1 MSSGCCATIRPTP
14 RTARSSPPGCGA
26 RTRGCCH
33 ERRAPGALLLPVLRR
48 GDAAP
53 LRAGGRRVGVRRL
66 RARLPAALRGRA
78 ASGAALP
85 DHRDGVVSGYP
96 LALDLAGRR
105 VVVVGGG
112 AVALRRTRALLDAGA
127 LVTVIAP
134 RLRPEFSAL
143 EPGVTVAERPYRDG
157 DLAAVG
163 AWLAHAAT
171 DDPAANAAVAAEAE
185 RERVWCVRAD
195 DASAS
200 AARTPAV
207 TRHGEITVAVTA
219 GGDPRRSQAVRA
231 AIATAL
237 ADGSLPV
244 RRRAR
249 RRGTVGTVGTVA
261 LIGGGPGDAGLITVL
276 GRRLLAEADVVVV
289 DKLAPRSLLAEL
301 DPDVEVIDA
310 GKAPHAHNLT
320 QAQINNLI
328 VDRALAGQRVAR
340 LKGGDPFV
348 FGRGG
353 EEALACVRAGV
364 PFRVV
369 PGVTS
374 AVAVPAYAGIPVTH
388 RGVTQDFAVV
398 SAHLDPSQPGATVD
412 WESLA
417 RGPGTLVLLMGVAH
431 LAEISAELIKRG
443 RDAATP
449 VAVIR
454 DGTMPSQD
462 VLTSTLGQVAAD
474 ADRAGVRPPAV
485 VVIGEVVRLRE
496 LLEVA

>member
-1 MSSGCCATIRPTP
+1 MSP
-14 RTARSSPPGCGA
+14 SP
-26 RTRGCCH
+26 
-33 ERRAPGALLLPVLRR
+33 V
-48 GDAAP
+48 
-53 LRAGGRRVGVRRL
+53 
-66 RARLPAALRGRA
+66 
-78 ASGAALP
+78 
-85 DHRDGVVSGYP
+85 YP
-96 LALDLAGRR
+96 LGLDLTGRK

-112 AVALRRTRALLDAGA
+112 RVALRRTRALVEAGA

-134 RLRPEFSAL
+134 RLETDFLKQKVAQ
-143 EPGVTVAERPYRDG
+143 VTGAVTGSEITLVRREYRDG
-157 DLAAVG
+157 DLAG
-163 AWLAHAAT
+163 AWLVHAAT
-171 DDPAANAAVAAEAE
+171 DNPAVNAAVAAAAD
-185 RERVWCVRAD
+185 RDRVWCVRAD
-195 DASAS
+195 DAAAS
-200 AARTPAV
+200 AAWTPAV
-207 TRHGEITVAVTA
+207 TRHGDVTVAVTA
-219 GGDPRRSQAVRA
+219 DGDPRRSQALRA

-237 ADGSLPV
+237 AEGRLPLRHHRSGLAAGGTGS
-244 RRRAR
+244 
-249 RRGTVGTVGTVA
+249 VA
-261 LIGGGPGDAGLITVL
+261 LVGGGPGDAGLITVR

-289 DKLAPRSLLAEL
+289 DKLAPRALLAEL
-301 DPDVEVIDA
+301 DPGVEVIDA

-320 QAQINNLI
+320 QDQINELI
-328 VDRALAGQRVAR
+328 VRRALAGQRVVR

-364 PFRVV
+364 PFSVV

-412 WESLA
+412 WAALA
-417 RGPGTLVLLMGVAH
+417 QGPGTLVLLMGVAH
-431 LAEISAELIKRG
+431 LEEISAELIKRG

-454 DGTMPSQD
+454 DGTMPGQQ
-462 VLTSTLGQVAAD
+462 VLTSTLGAVAAE
-474 ADRAGVRPPAV
+474 AARAGIRPPAV

>member
-1 MSSGCCATIRPTP
+1 M
-14 RTARSSPPGCGA
+14 
-26 RTRGCCH
+26 
-33 ERRAPGALLLPVLRR
+33 
-48 GDAAP
+48 
-53 LRAGGRRVGVRRL
+53 
-66 RARLPAALRGRA
+66 
-78 ASGAALP
+78 
-85 DHRDGVVSGYP
+85 YP
-96 LALDLAGRR
+96 LGLDLTGRK

-112 AVALRRTRALLDAGA
+112 RVALRRTRALVEAGA

-134 RLRPEFSAL
+134 RFETDFLKQKVAQVTGPA
-143 EPGVTVAERPYRDG
+143 PGSEITLMRREYQDG
-157 DLAAVG
+157 DLAG
-163 AWLAHAAT
+163 AWLVHAAT
-171 DDPAANAAVAAEAE
+171 DNPAVNAAVAAAAD
-185 RERVWCVRAD
+185 RDRVWCVRAD
-195 DASAS
+195 DAAAS
-200 AARTPAV
+200 AAWTPAV
-207 TRHGEITVAVTA
+207 TRHGDVTVAVTA
-219 GGDPRRSQAVRA
+219 DGDPRRSQALRA

-237 ADGSLPV
+237 AEGRLPLRHHRSGPAAGRTGS
-244 RRRAR
+244 
-249 RRGTVGTVGTVA
+249 VA
-261 LIGGGPGDAGLITVL
+261 LVGGGPGDAGLITVH

-301 DPDVEVIDA
+301 DPGVEVIDA

-320 QAQINNLI
+320 QDQINELI
-328 VDRALAGQRVAR
+328 VRRALAGQRVVR

-364 PFRVV
+364 PFSVV

-398 SAHLDPSQPGATVD
+398 SAHLDPSHPGATVD
-412 WESLA
+412 WAALA
-417 RGPGTLVLLMGVAH
+417 QGPGTLVLLMGVAH
-431 LAEISAELIKRG
+431 LEEISAELIKRG

-454 DGTMPSQD
+454 DGTMPGQQ
-462 VLTSTLGQVAAD
+462 VLTSTLGAVAAE
-474 ADRAGVRPPAV
+474 AARAGIEPPAV